1 LRKILYILRESLYLV
16 RRERLWVLGAVFVL
30 LAVVAFFVYQVTPIT
45 VVSFIYAGI

>member
-1 LRKILYILRESLYLV
+1 MRKIVYILKEAWYLI
-16 RRERLWVLGAVFVL
+16 RQEKLWVLSAVFLL